1 VNGVNIKA
9 IFVRLLRFLGE
20 LYVDVVGF
28 DVDLWPQNAQPYLEW
43 RSEPLGGADL

>member
-1 VNGVNIKA
+1 MSGNIKA

-28 DVDLWPQNAQPYLEW
+28 AWSMAPERAPSPEW
-43 RSEPLGGADL
+43 RSEPLAAHL